1 MHNYM
6 YFFFHL
12 TMICYFQNKE
22 LAYAHV
28 SDSQMEKYEEILKC
42 KDDHIKDLENKVR
55 ELQKHVENVQ
65 NEDTAG

>member
-1 MHNYM
+1 
-6 YFFFHL
+6 
-12 TMICYFQNKE
+12 
-22 LAYAHV
+22 
-28 SDSQMEKYEEILKC
+28 MEKYEEILKC